1 MFSLKPECCTMLD
14 QLFRQRLEMLF
25 DSANITI
32 DGNRPWDIRVHDRRM
47 FRKTV
52 LQGNL
57 GFGESYMESGWDC
70 DDLEELFC
78 RILSAGLDQ
87 RLVTLTALL
96 EYLQGALINLQKP
109 ARAFTVGKRHYDAG
123 NDLFRAMLD
132 PWMMYSC
139 ACWREAESLQ
149 EAQEH
154 KLGLIFD
161 KLALEPGMTLLDI
174 GCGWGGAAKYAAEH
188 YGARVVGITISKEQA
203 RYAREFC
210 KEFDVDIRLMDY
222 RQLDGEFDRIVSI
235 GMLEHVGHKNFRTY
249 FDTARRCLKPEGRML
264 VQSIGS
270 NTPVTSTDPWIE
282 KYIFPNSMLPS
293 VSQIASGFEG
303 RFVLE
308 DWHSL
313 SYDYALTLKAWER
326 NVTRNWQQLEHQYD
340 DTFYRMWR
348 YYLLSCAGAFRARTI
363 QLWQIL
369 LTPSGIKGA
378 CCIPRQPARQ
388 RFRDRGNGQEKPHRM
403 PAADR
408 ERHREFPRSGAA
420 AES

>member
-1 MFSLKPECCTMLD
+1 
-14 QLFRQRLEMLF
+14 
-25 DSANITI
+25 
-32 DGNRPWDIRVHDRRM
+32 
-47 FRKTV
+47 
-52 LQGNL
+52 
-57 GFGESYMESGWDC
+57 
-70 DDLEELFC
+70 
-78 RILSAGLDQ
+78 
-87 RLVTLTALL
+87 
-96 EYLQGALINLQKP
+96 
-109 ARAFTVGKRHYDAG
+109 
-123 NDLFRAMLD
+123 
-132 PWMMYSC
+132 MYSC

-174 GCGWGGAAKYAAEH
+174 GCGWGGAAKYAAER
-188 YGARVVGITISKEQA
+188 YGAKVVGITISKEQA

>member
-1 MFSLKPECCTMLD
+1 MLD
-14 QLFRQRLEMLF
+14 QLFQQRLETLLAA
-25 DSANITI
+25 ANITI
-32 DGNRPWDIRVHDRRM
+32 NGNSPWDIRVHDRRM

-57 GFGESYMESGWDC
+57 GFGESYMEGWWDC
-70 DDLEELFC
+70 DDLEELFF
-78 RILSAGLDQ
+78 RILSAGLDRQ
-87 RLVTLTALL
+87 LVTLANVA

-132 PWMMYSC
+132 PLMMYSC
-139 ACWREAESLQ
+139 ACWHGARELD
-149 EAQEH
+149 EAQEN
-154 KLGLIFD
+154 KLCLVFD

-174 GCGWGGAAKYAAEH
+174 GCGWGGAARFAAER
-188 YGARVVGITISKEQA
+188 YGARVVGITVSKEQA
-203 RYAREFC
+203 SFAREFC
-210 KEFDVDIRLMDY
+210 KGFDVDIRLMDY
-222 RQLDGEFDRIVSI
+222 RQLEGSFDRIVSI
-235 GMLEHVGHKNFRTY
+235 GMLEHVGYKNYRTY
-249 FDTARRCLKPEGRML
+249 FDTALRCLRPDGRML

-270 NTPVTSTDPWIE
+270 NAPVTSTDPWIE

-293 VSQIASGFEG
+293 VSQIGHGFEG

-313 SYDYALTLKAWER
+313 SHDYAMTLKAWER
-326 NVTRNWQQLEHQYD
+326 NVTCNWARLEQRYD
-340 DTFYRMWR
+340 RKFYRMWR

-378 CCIPRQPARQ
+378 CCIPHQPVS
-388 RFRDRGNGQEKPHRM
+388 K
-403 PAADR
+403 
-408 ERHREFPRSGAA
+408 
-420 AES
+420 